1 MIKYWCALFL
11 VNKKV
16 PPRHYQGDTVMLYT
30 QIHKDERILIE
41 FLFNVQN
48 KSISEIAKL
57 TNRNKSTISREI
69 KRNSNE
75 SYEALSA
82 QLKRNNRQWHKHSM
96 YLLK

>member
-1 MIKYWCALFL
+1 
-11 VNKKV
+11 
-16 PPRHYQGDTVMLYT
+16 MLYT

-82 QLKRNNRQWHKHSM
+82 QLKRNNRQ
-96 YLLK
+96 